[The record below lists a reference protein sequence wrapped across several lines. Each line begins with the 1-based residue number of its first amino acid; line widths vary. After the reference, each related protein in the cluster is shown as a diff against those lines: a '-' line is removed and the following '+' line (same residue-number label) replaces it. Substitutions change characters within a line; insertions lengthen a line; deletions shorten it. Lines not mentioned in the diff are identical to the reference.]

1 MKASGETP
9 RLVAVTLDSPLSE
22 ALQLMNSHGLSQLP
36 VLDDGT
42 SVGSLRE
49 GRVMSKLLENRELL
63 HSPVSEVMDA
73 PFPVV
78 NESVEVER
86 ATKYLKHAPALLIE
100 EYGRIV
106 GIITRYDVIDT
117 QE

>member
-1 MKASGETP
+1 
-9 RLVAVTLDSPLSE
+9 
-22 ALQLMNSHGLSQLP
+22 
-36 VLDDGT
+36 
-42 SVGSLRE
+42 
-49 GRVMSKLLENRELL
+49 MSKLLENRELL
-63 HSPVSEVMDA
+63 HAPVSDVMDA

-86 ATKYLKHAPALLIE
+86 ATKYLKHAPAILIE